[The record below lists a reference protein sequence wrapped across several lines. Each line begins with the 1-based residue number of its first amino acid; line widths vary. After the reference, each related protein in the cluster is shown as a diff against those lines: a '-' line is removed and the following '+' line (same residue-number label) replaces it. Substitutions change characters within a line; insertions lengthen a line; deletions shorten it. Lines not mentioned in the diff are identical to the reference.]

1 MIRNEWG
8 GAFSGG
14 LWRVG
19 KYLGEKTR
27 ARGWRCEVTMHYG
40 YDVIAFDCGLFSRS
54 QRVSFLFR
62 LALAASDS
70 IIAYRPYNM
79 GDFGV
84 CTSHV
89 KGRNS
94 QWQTTSRVGG
104 WWLALLDSAVSL
116 AYIFIYI
123 YVYTRRC
130 TYMFRGMPD
139 SNSRKLRK
147 VHSSRR
153 MPRKALSVSSWFCLC
168 LWFLLS
174 LLIMISGFFPFSS
187 RGHVFS
193 NWSRR
198 NFAMSNLSLCT
209 AEI

>member
-1 MIRNEWG
+1 MIRNEWDG
-8 GAFSGG
+8 CRGLFPGG

-116 AYIFIYI
+116 AYIFILYMYI
-123 YVYTRRC
+123 HEDVLICLEVCPIAIVENYEKCIVAGEC
-130 TYMFRGMPD
+130 HEKHFQCLHGF
-139 SNSRKLRK
+139 
-147 VHSSRR
+147 V
-153 MPRKALSVSSWFCLC
+153 SVFGFCC
-168 LWFLLS
+168 HFWLWFL
-174 LLIMISGFFPFSS
+174 GFSHF
-187 RGHVFS
+187 
-193 NWSRR
+193 
-198 NFAMSNLSLCT
+198 
-209 AEI
+209 